1 MKILLLLI
9 TVICANRVWGATRS
23 WDDPP
28 RPFEMFMYKKKENI
42 GPHNTTKWYYVISQF
57 DPTQIHFQDRTLGW
71 EEVTP
76 ASVWEWINSPFT
88 VVYLPWDWKDAER
101 LGMLPDTSPAYTAPS
116 YYPPAT
122 SLKE

>member
-42 GPHNTTKWYYVISQF
+42 GPHNTTKW
-57 DPTQIHFQDRTLGW
+57 
-71 EEVTP
+71 
-76 ASVWEWINSPFT
+76 
-88 VVYLPWDWKDAER
+88 
-101 LGMLPDTSPAYTAPS
+101 
-116 YYPPAT
+116 
-122 SLKE
+122 